1 MNFLSLKPLLVA
13 LFFLC
18 INLIPPMLMMLAEG
32 ASIISIIS
40 IISVIGNSFILLG
53 ASSLPVSF
61 RQGILVRRAA
71 TYGPKV
77 GSRCKNAPKRKPPQ
91 KLPAKKKKTK
101 SMSGAFP
108 KVDVKLQHK
117 QCTRKSKAFGH
128 KLQIYGIKQMRKS
141 ELFEQKIQVTSTNDK
156 SGTVTW
162 TKCFTVVLSLLGLS
176 CLMISN

>member
-1 MNFLSLKPLLVA
+1 
-13 LFFLC
+13 
-18 INLIPPMLMMLAEG
+18 MLMMLAEG

-53 ASSLPVSF
+53 ASSRLPVSF
-61 RQGILVRRAA
+61 RPGILVRRAA

-77 GSRCKNAPKRKPPQ
+77 GSRCKHTPKREPRK
-91 KLPAKKKKTK
+91 KLPARKKINPK

-117 QCTRKSKAFGH
+117 QCTRKSKAFWH